1 MEDPPLNSITM
12 KNDHPSQ
19 SELGLTLT
27 ALRPVLCRLLGAYI
41 YDIIFSCEGRR
52 LYKSIYLS
60 RLSIY
65 TMLL

>member
-41 YDIIFSCEGRR
+41 
-52 LYKSIYLS
+52 
-60 RLSIY
+60 
-65 TMLL
+65 